1 MTEELKKK
9 ILTSN
14 LITSLITS
22 NNVIAIYLGGSR
34 LLQLDSP
41 ESDYDIVVLTKNKS
55 LLNYQGTPLHIDDYI
70 MHLNITSLTSVLE
83 AIKNPLTLT
92 AFNTNLALASLFL
105 LSDEFII
112 YKTSKFIKLK
122 DAVVP
127 YIKPLGI
134 LSLENI
140 LNILINKMPTEYLM
154 YTKNYFYY
162 LTTYFQLNNL
172 LETNKIYLTEAQR
185 NTLIKLKTTRRI
197 PEVLILAIEN
207 RYPHK
212 YFTSQ
217 YSYSDIYK
225 ELKKYE

>member
-34 LLQLDSP
+34 LLHLDSP

-55 LLNYQGTPLHIDDYI
+55 LLNYQGVPLHIDDYI
-70 MHLNITSLTSVLE
+70 IHLEITSVKS
-83 AIKNPLTLT
+83 AIDIIKNPLMLSSFKTSDSIL
-92 AFNTNLALASLFL
+92 SLFL

-112 YKTSKFIKLK
+112 YKTQGFIQLK
-122 DAVVP
+122 NAVLH

-134 LSLENI
+134 LALENT
-140 LNILINKMPTEYLM
+140 LNILINRISTERLI
-154 YTKNYFYY
+154 YTKNMYYY
-162 LTTYFQLNNL
+162 LTAHFLLTNL
-172 LETNKIYLTEAQR
+172 LATNKIYLTENQR
-185 NTLIKLKTTRRI
+185 NTLIKLKTTKRI
-197 PEVLILAIEN
+197 PEVLRLAIYN